1 MSTFLCPSGVKKCLV
16 QTSLGLSR
24 VLKISTT
31 GQSFP
36 SRKEVHVVVTI
47 PDPTRNKKH
56 EKENEELFD
65 ILLRVLCNLTV
76 PEETLF
82 NGELPE
88 EKTTRNF
95 YILLQTYRRR
105 YKEAFVDEAVW
116 NVLSTKLGDLLR
128 KEDRRSANTQFYY
141 VDFSQSRTRGKKR
154 VFNKRKIKV

>member
-1 MSTFLCPSGVKKCLV
+1 M
-16 QTSLGLSR
+16 
-24 VLKISTT
+24 
-31 GQSFP
+31 
-36 SRKEVHVVVTI
+36 TI

-128 KEDRRSANTQFYY
+128 KEDRRS
-141 VDFSQSRTRGKKR
+141 VGL
-154 VFNKRKIKV
+154 

>member
-1 MSTFLCPSGVKKCLV
+1 M
-16 QTSLGLSR
+16 
-24 VLKISTT
+24 I
-31 GQSFP
+31 
-36 SRKEVHVVVTI
+36 I
-47 PDPTRNKKH
+47 PDPPTRNKKH
-56 EKENEELFD
+56 ERENEELFD

-105 YKEAFVDEAVW
+105 YKDAFVDEAVW

-128 KEDRRSANTQFYY
+128 KEDRRS
-141 VDFSQSRTRGKKR
+141 GGH
-154 VFNKRKIKV
+154 